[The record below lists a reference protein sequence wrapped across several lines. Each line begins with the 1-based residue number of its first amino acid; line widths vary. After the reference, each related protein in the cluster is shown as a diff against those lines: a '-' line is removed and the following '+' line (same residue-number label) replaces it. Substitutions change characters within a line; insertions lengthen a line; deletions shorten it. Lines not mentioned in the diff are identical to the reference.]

1 MSIELVQSR
10 IRSIKSDLDE
20 MTTINELYEAEQK
33 LKQIDEKIKKAK
45 YEIEEINAD
54 ESSYTR
60 PLLNSLRSDEK
71 DLEIYQK
78 KYQNLVT
85 YWQKK
90 RMQEDLVS
98 GNLTGSNAIKAQR
111 EMGLDNIKEVDN
123 QGLIIDSI
131 GENIKSA
138 NANLVNVNNE
148 LQNQGEQINRIQQNN
163 NEIDSQVKQTG
174 KIMTKMEGRAKC
186 VQILAFMA
194 VILMGIADVGL
205 VVVLIVKMFGWN
217 KKNNN

>member
-217 KKNNN
+217 

>member
-131 GENIKSA
+131 G
-138 NANLVNVNNE
+138 
-148 LQNQGEQINRIQQNN
+148 
-163 NEIDSQVKQTG
+163 
-174 KIMTKMEGRAKC
+174 
-186 VQILAFMA
+186 
-194 VILMGIADVGL
+194 
-205 VVVLIVKMFGWN
+205 
-217 KKNNN
+217 

>member
-1 MSIELVQSR
+1 M
-10 IRSIKSDLDE
+10 
-20 MTTINELYEAEQK
+20 
-33 LKQIDEKIKKAK
+33 
-45 YEIEEINAD
+45 EIEEINAD

-148 LQNQGEQINRIQQNN
+148 LQNQGEQITRIQQNN
-163 NEIDSQVKQTG
+163 HEIDSQV
-174 KIMTKMEGRAKC
+174 
-186 VQILAFMA
+186 
-194 VILMGIADVGL
+194 
-205 VVVLIVKMFGWN
+205 
-217 KKNNN
+217 

>member
-20 MTTINELYEAEQK
+20 MLTINELYEAEQK
-33 LKQIDEKIKKAK
+33 LKQIGEKIKKAK
-45 YEIEEINAD
+45 LEIEEINAD

-60 PLLNSLRSDEK
+60 PLLNSLKSDEK

-78 KYQNLVT
+78 KYQNQLQ
-85 YWQKK
+85 YWEKK
-90 RMQEDLVS
+90 RMQEDLIK
-98 GNLTGSNAIKAQR
+98 GNLTGSDAIKAQR
-111 EMGLDNIKEVDN
+111 EMGLENVKEVDN

-131 GENIKSA
+131 GENIKGA
-138 NANLVNVNNE
+138 NANLTNINNE
-148 LQNQGEQINRIQQNN
+148 LQNQGEQMNRIQDHT

-186 VQILAFMA
+186 IQILAFLA
-194 VILMGIADVGL
+194 VILVGLADVGL
-205 VVVLIVKMFGWN
+205 AIAYIIKIIPKG
-217 KKNNN
+217 K

>member
-1 MSIELVQSR
+1 MSIEVVQSR

-217 KKNNN
+217 

>member
-20 MTTINELYEAEQK
+20 MLTINELYEAEQK
-33 LKQIDEKIKKAK
+33 LKQIGEKIKKAK
-45 YEIEEINAD
+45 LEIEEINAD

-60 PLLNSLRSDEK
+60 PLLNSLKSDEK

-78 KYQNLVT
+78 KYQNQLQ
-85 YWQKK
+85 YWEKK
-90 RMQEDLVS
+90 RMQEDLIK
-98 GNLTGSNAIKAQR
+98 GNLTGSDAIKAQR
-111 EMGLDNIKEVDN
+111 EMGLENVKEVDN

-131 GENIKSA
+131 GENIKGA
-138 NANLVNVNNE
+138 NANLVNINNE

-194 VILMGIADVGL
+194 VILMGLADVGL
-205 VVVLIVKMFGWN
+205 VVVLLVKIFGPKKEN
-217 KKNNN
+217 K